1 LGELLKEVSYIE
13 VERFRRP
20 PVRSIESANIF
31 DSGLEVF
38 MSHILLDF
46 CRVHTGQVKNPG
58 VGATQAMRGEGDR
71 VASNCDSIG
80 AYDVLNRPGR

>member
-1 LGELLKEVSYIE
+1 
-13 VERFRRP
+13 
-20 PVRSIESANIF
+20 
-31 DSGLEVF
+31 